1 MLLLVSRFG
10 YIGVVAG
17 SIIGVCLTSLPIT
30 IITVARELDLSFG
43 RLVAPFWPWF
53 WRCAL
58 VAAGCLLL
66 ARNWVPRSPLQ
77 MMAVGAVIAGVYC
90 AVLFRPILESPLG
103 PYIQRG
109 IDGARHMFP

>member
-10 YIGVVAG
+10 YVGVVAG
-17 SIIGVCLTSLPIT
+17 SIIGVCLTSLPIMMT
-30 IITVARELDLSFG
+30 TVARELDLSFG

-58 VAAGCLLL
+58 VAAGCVLLT
-66 ARNWVPRSPLQ
+66 RSWVPRSPLQ
-77 MMAVGAVIAGVYC
+77 MMAVGAVIGAVYC
-90 AVLFRPILESPLG
+90 AVLIRPILQSPLG

-109 IDGARHMFP
+109 VEGVRRKFL